1 MRVLKAILLALA
13 LCVPTSMPAYALGG
27 GGAGP
32 GGGGGDRES
41 GGSGSSNRMFLTFSL
56 FGGNSDDEYSEE
68 ESERDEDPRV
78 ILMPAVVVPLSVND
92 RLSGFAY
99 VHLRVRLQDG
109 ANIWDARENLH
120 YALDLLVRAGHRA
133 NLSNAD
139 GTGLDFERAEEVWT
153 GTLGEFYGG
162 NALDWVEVSSADTRL
177 VRR

>member
-1 MRVLKAILLALA
+1 MRVLKASLLALA
-13 LCVPTSMPAYALGG
+13 LCFPASMPAHALGG
-27 GGAGP
+27 GG
-32 GGGGGDRES
+32 GGGGGDKPSES
-41 GGSGSSNRMFLTFSL
+41 SSSNRMFLTFSL
-56 FGGNSDDEYSEE
+56 FGGNSDDEEAE
-68 ESERDEDPRV
+68 DEAERDEDPRV

-109 ANIWDARENLH
+109 ADIWDARENLH
-120 YALDLLVRAGHRA
+120 YALDQLVRAGHRA

-139 GTGLDFERAEEVWT
+139 GTGLDHERAEEVWT
-153 GTLGEFYGG
+153 GTLGNFYGG